1 MKQKML
7 RNCIATLYKVTPP
20 ISYPNPFVREKKVR
34 RETSESGTWKKNWRE
49 NAFTSDFR
57 IFHVSVS
64 RFSLPAFFL
73 HVWYWV
79 VSRSILGCFTFDF
92 GLFHVRFSRFSRHVF
107 GSFAAEKV
115 KWRAVIEFLDL
126 YLIRGI
132 NPEMHAVNSAPQS
145 RCRGCYP
152 WSLLAKGMSR
162 PNIPLNPRPNMRN
175 PIMHEP

>member
-1 MKQKML
+1 MQKFDHCCSL
-7 RNCIATLYKVTPP
+7 HVFGCERAENVTWKTRK
-20 ISYPNPFVREKKVR
+20 SNVKKKV
-34 RETSESGTWKKNWRE
+34 GRE
-49 NAFTSDFR
+49 NSFTSDFR
-57 IFHVSVS
+57 IFHVTIL
-64 RFSLPAFFL
+64 RFSLPVF
-73 HVWYWV
+73 
-79 VSRSILGCFTFDF
+79 SFTFDIWK
-92 GLFHVRFSRFSRHVF
+92 FHFTIWVFSRQTFLFPRHVF

-162 PNIPLNPRPNMRN
+162 PNIPLNPGPNMRN